1 MKKLFILSIILAV
14 PAFADGNIETGSVP
28 ANPAGEKTPQQA
40 AVPQPEA
47 TNAAAKETSKA
58 KPSGSPLAGGAPSAG
73 MMPLN
78 LNSLGAGDSNAI
90 ISLLSTQ
97 GNLTDAMGQKADEAQ
112 VRIVK
117 GRFEKYLN
125 AQPATSAE
133 DLAYNDLLVEI
144 SQRLAGKGGGSDDE
158 RVTDAWRM
166 LFKAEGYSMD
176 DQLCRTI
183 ADKVINFWQTTRK
196 ISRLALQNEY
206 LEKER
211 ERRESDIRSINS
223 ADRQD
228 FIAMMRGKDATP
240 PPSREYELDPVKK
253 RLEETES
260 KLKEN
265 KSYEASSRINQ
276 KLDFQSLILQ
286 FFIQRRY
293 YHSMIANDFY
303 RYIFSAED
311 GKLDGADQL
320 KQQMF
325 GGIDIKLT
333 TSTIDALCKEAIND
347 TANGVQAADYLIS
360 KGEYHSATQ
369 RLMEAFFIGEHL
381 APIKTFPLERKRE
394 ILKYIRDTD
403 KLINAVKVKHVER
416 AEEILK
422 EIQEYATDF
431 DSGQIEA
438 FIQTSK
444 QLSNLALQKALVA
457 AQTGNQAGVETALQE
472 AVEFWPTN
480 PKIQEFLSTMIGK
493 VDLKDV
499 ATTDFD
505 RLFAQKDFRGIF
517 NDRFRF
523 AAALAM
529 DKSRSDQFMEI
540 MKRMETIETSIG
552 QAKELSRLKNNFAA
566 WEIIEK
572 VYQMYPEDQ
581 ELNRMRSDLTLR
593 ASNFAAAISKA
604 EESLQ
609 NGDKWE
615 ALLGFIRAKQIYPM
629 SSFANDKI
637 AGLAEEILQNC
648 N

>member
-1 MKKLFILSIILAV
+1 MNHAGTVTKPARVINGPHVRTERTTRWVMLHVAISLV
-14 PAFADGNIETGSVP
+14 PA
-28 ANPAGEKTPQQA
+28 
-40 AVPQPEA
+40 
-47 TNAAAKETSKA
+47 
-58 KPSGSPLAGGAPSAG
+58 L
-73 MMPLN
+73 
-78 LNSLGAGDSNAI
+78 LGAVYFFGIRALYLTALSVAVCVLTEYLWQKITKKQITAGDFSAVVTGM
-90 ISLLSTQ
+90 LLAF
-97 GNLTDAMGQKADEAQ
+97 NM
-112 VRIVK
+112 
-117 GRFEKYLN
+117 
-125 AQPATSAE
+125 PATAPGWVVVLTSVFSI
-133 DLAYNDLLVEI
+133 LV
-144 SQRLAGKGGGSDDE
+144 
-158 RVTDAWRM
+158 
-166 LFKAEGYSMD
+166 
-176 DQLCRTI
+176 
-183 ADKVINFWQTTRK
+183 
-196 ISRLALQNEY
+196 
-206 LEKER
+206 
-211 ERRESDIRSINS
+211 
-223 ADRQD
+223 
-228 FIAMMRGKDATP
+228 
-240 PPSREYELDPVKK
+240 VK
-253 RLEETES
+253 
-260 KLKEN
+260 
-265 KSYEASSRINQ
+265 
-276 KLDFQSLILQ
+276 
-286 FFIQRRY
+286 
-293 YHSMIANDFY
+293 
-303 RYIFSAED
+303 
-311 GKLDGADQL
+311 
-320 KQQMF
+320 QMF

-581 ELNRMRSDLTLR
+581 ELNRMRSDLTLK